1 MCNAAV
7 GEKKRKKKKHRWCAC
22 DEREQQIVR
31 DRASGGAG
39 SYATACPGR
48 SPSRQS
54 HFPKVAVTHGAPNPA
69 VYVTVAVK
77 GIMADI

>member
-1 MCNAAV
+1 M
-7 GEKKRKKKKHRWCAC
+7 
-22 DEREQQIVR
+22 R

-39 SYATACPGR
+39 SYVTACPGW

-77 GIMADI
+77 GIMA

>member
-7 GEKKRKKKKHRWCAC
+7 EKKHAGGVC
-22 DEREQQIVR
+22 DEEKERGRERERAADHV
-31 DRASGGAG
+31 DGASGGAG
-39 SYATACPGR
+39 SSVTACPGW

-77 GIMADI
+77 GIMA